1 MQPTKHTCIIYK
13 LLYHNMCAQP
23 MSAVVLFAAQSEK
36 NLIFQDAIMA
46 EQVPM
51 LSAWFGLLK
60 H

>member
-1 MQPTKHTCIIYK
+1 
-13 LLYHNMCAQP
+13 MCAQP

-46 EQVPM
+46 EQVLM

-60 H
+60 HSKIIATSLRSLQER